1 MNTIHHRGHRGHR
14 EYISLKYP
22 DKQEIKTL
30 CPLCPL
36 W

>member
-1 MNTIHHRGHRGHR
+1 MNTIHHRGHR

-22 DKQEIKTL
+22 NKQEIKTL
-30 CPLCPL
+30 CPL